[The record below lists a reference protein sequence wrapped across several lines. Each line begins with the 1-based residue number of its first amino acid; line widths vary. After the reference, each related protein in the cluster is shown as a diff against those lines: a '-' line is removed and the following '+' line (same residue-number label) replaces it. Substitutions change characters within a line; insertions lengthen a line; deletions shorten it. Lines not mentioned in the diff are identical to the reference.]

1 MRNTALIVVAVALLA
16 GGLLL
21 VQGSG
26 GEGGATDTGTTTAQ
40 ETAPPAASTPSAAE
54 PEPAPE
60 IPTVVF
66 ADGRPRGGVKR
77 LSFDKGDRVRFRV
90 RSDVADEIHVHG
102 FDEYAD
108 VAAGRS
114 VTLSFDARFDGAYEV
129 EMHESGT
136 QVATLEIQ
144 P

>member
-1 MRNTALIVVAVALLA
+1 MWSIPAHDLA
-16 GGLLL
+16 GA
-21 VQGSG
+21 
-26 GEGGATDTGTTTAQ
+26 GAHALRG
-40 ETAPPAASTPSAAE
+40 
-54 PEPAPE
+54 
-60 IPTVVF
+60 
-66 ADGRPRGGVKR
+66 PRG
-77 LSFDKGDRVRFRV
+77 LP
-90 RSDVADEIHVHG
+90 DEIHVHG